1 MGSVSVSSSPESAV
15 VRPVLARAVERA
27 REALVELHE
36 GGVGKHL
43 GVTAEDD
50 CSATHRFAADLPGYY
65 GWQWAVVVAAAPESD
80 HVTVSELALL
90 PGPDALVAP
99 EWLPWDQRVRPGDLS
114 PGDLLAPAPNDP
126 RLVPGYVETGDPEID
141 DVAFEVGLGRKQV
154 MSREGREE
162 CAARWHDGD
171 FGPDSDMAK
180 AAPSTCALCGFYLP
194 LAGSLHAAFGVCGNE
209 MAADGH
215 IVTATY
221 GCGAHSD
228 TTLPTGAGTP
238 RYDAYDDAAVE
249 VVEMPEAPQPES
261 DPAPQPESETAEPE
275 PEPETVIETGAQ
287 PETDAPTDPEPPLDQ
302 ASDS

>member
-1 MGSVSVSSSPESAV
+1 MDNVSVASSPESAV
-15 VRPVLARAVERA
+15 VRPVLARAVDRA

-43 GVTAEDD
+43 GVAAEDY
-50 CSATHRFAADLPGYY
+50 CSATHRFEADLPGYH

-80 HVTVSELALL
+80 HVTISELALL

-126 RLVPGYVETGDPEID
+126 RLVPGYVATGDPEID
-141 DVAFEVGLGRKQV
+141 EVAFEVGLGRKQV
-154 MSREGREE
+154 MSREGRVD
-162 CAARWHDGD
+162 CAERWHESDY
-171 FGPDSDMAK
+171 GPDSDMAK
-180 AAPSTCALCGFYLP
+180 AAPSTCELCGFYLP

-215 IVTATY
+215 VVTATY

-238 RYDAYDDAAVE
+238 RYDAYDDAAIE
-249 VVEMPEAPQPES
+249 VVEI
-261 DPAPQPESETAEPE
+261 TAE
-275 PEPETVIETGAQ
+275 
-287 PETDAPTDPEPPLDQ
+287 APTDPEPPLDP